1 MSAQAVEKPNII
13 IIYTDDMGMGD
24 LSCYNSGW
32 VMTPNIDRLAANGL
46 KFNHYYTASPVSS
59 PSRVSLTTGMF
70 PDRMGSELHSCMR
83 EREMLNV
90 SNWIIWMLRLLLW
103 PEV

>member
-1 MSAQAVEKPNII
+1 MVFNKMYLGLLGAVSTSLQAAERPNIV
-13 IIYTDDMGMGD
+13 IIYTDDMGIGD
-24 LSCYNSGW
+24 LSCYNTGW

-70 PDRMGSELHSCMR
+70 PTEWGGKYFLT
-83 EREMLNV
+83 
-90 SNWIIWMLRLLLW
+90 
-103 PEV
+103 